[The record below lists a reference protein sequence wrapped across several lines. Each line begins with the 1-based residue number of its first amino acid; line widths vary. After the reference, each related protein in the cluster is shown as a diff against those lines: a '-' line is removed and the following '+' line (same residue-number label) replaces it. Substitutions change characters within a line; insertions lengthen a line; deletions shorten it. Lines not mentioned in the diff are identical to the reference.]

1 MISVLLYCT
10 AVMAILVLYFFYR
23 PVESGSGKD
32 ETSPGGAHRYTASL
46 SSSPSFAS
54 NPVGGNS
61 GGGGGGDNE
70 NLSLTRSLVGGH
82 PSRRIVLK
90 QIETQYSASNRS
102 NYYDAAY
109 NRTGTST
116 VSRLRRHD
124 SFSSTI
130 TSASSVSGSSSTG
143 GRVYSDLADSYYLVT
158 RIKRFYAKLTA
169 VYMPYIFKY
178 LGVGYADQGLLGAKS
193 DSNSNDSLVN
203 SVRPTSNLISD
214 NYRNLDELVS
224 ELVRLELINPF
235 LNELGAFESRC
246 CFNIIIGIDFTASN
260 EWKGRKTFNSQSLHK
275 TLGNKIYNP
284 YQKVISILGLTLQ
297 KLVSATSSQSGGGK
311 AAGSNFLGVGSSA
324 STYSS
329 SPFKI
334 HCYGFGDSKTADT
347 GVFSLFQPL
356 PASMTIASSLDDA
369 SMLQMDAN
377 YSVDSFEDVLN
388 R

>member
-1 MISVLLYCT
+1 
-10 AVMAILVLYFFYR
+10 MAILVLYFFYR
-23 PVESGSGKD
+23 PDDSSKD
-32 ETSPGGAHRYTASL
+32 GDRCHASL
-46 SSSPSFAS
+46 SASPSFAS
-54 NPVGGNS
+54 TSPVG
-61 GGGGGGDNE
+61 DHAPE
-70 NLSLTRSLVGGH
+70 TCSLTKSLVGGH
-82 PSRRIVLK
+82 SSRRVVLK
-90 QIETQYSASNRS
+90 QIETQYSVANRS
-102 NYYDAAY
+102 TYYDTLY
-109 NRTGTST
+109 SRSTST
-116 VSRLRRHD
+116 ASRLRRRD

-130 TSASSVSGSSSTG
+130 TSASSVSDASSSY
-143 GRVYSDLADSYYLVT
+143 RPYSDLADTYYLVS
-158 RIKRFYAKLTA
+158 RLRRFYAKLTT
-169 VYMPYIFKY
+169 VYVPCVYKY
-178 LGVGYADQGLLGAKS
+178 LGIGYADHKLGDHS
-193 DSNSNDSLVN
+193 DSNASLALLAG
-203 SVRPTSNLISD
+203 SSRAATSNLISD
-214 NYRNLDELVS
+214 NYRNLDELVG

-297 KLVSATSSQSGGGK
+297 KLVSATSSQS
-311 AAGSNFLGVGSSA
+311 SSSFLGVGSSA
-324 STYSS
+324 STYSP

-347 GVFSLFQPL
+347 SVFSLFQPL
-356 PASMTIASSLDDA
+356 PSSATMTSSLDEA